1 MRLSLPSPAP
11 AIMQLNFKLK
21 GHMNYILKNKLTSL
35 LTMLL
40 FIGVTVSCNGQ
51 SAETTE
57 EKSKPEMDTQTTT
70 KVKIS
75 INGMTCMAC
84 VANVKNTI
92 EELEGVEKVEVSLEK
107 KQAIVTYVNAKIE
120 PEKIQEAVN
129 KKGFKDGKAE
139 KLQQ

>member
-1 MRLSLPSPAP
+1 
-11 AIMQLNFKLK
+11 
-21 GHMNYILKNKLTSL
+21 MNYIFESKPTLL
-35 LTMLL
+35 LTMVL
-40 FIGVTVSCNGQ
+40 FIGVTISCQGQ

-57 EKSKPEMDTQTTT
+57 KKSTPITGSQTTT
-70 KVKIS
+70 KVKMS

-92 EELEGVEKVEVSLEK
+92 EGLEGVEKVEVSLEE

-129 KKGFKDGKAE
+129 RKGFKAGKAE